1 MSRGSEFFAGLKVP
15 RLLLSAFRQT
25 PCLLAW
31 RQPVTRWPP
40 TDRRPGLWQLAA
52 GSWHSTQQL
61 PLPSIASG
69 AEVHIHGKLGCRAS
83 AMALASF
90 AWSVR
95 GRKKVVTFF
104 LLPAKLGKSRC
115 EDKSKHAMLSASAVR
130 LVNADDE
137 SCRLGYLAA
146 GRKPLVNVLPFQ

>member
-1 MSRGSEFFAGLKVP
+1 MFTRLKVP
-15 RLLLSAFRQT
+15 RLLLSAFRQ
-25 PCLLAW
+25 
-31 RQPVTRWPP
+31 PP
-40 TDRRPGLWQLAA
+40 ASLPGVNPSRGGPRRIGGLDS

-69 AEVHIHGKLGCRAS
+69 AEVHIRGKLGCRAS

-104 LLPAKLGKSRC
+104 LLPAKLGKSRY

-130 LVNADDE
+130 LMNADE

-146 GRKPLVNVLPFQ
+146 GRKPLLNVLPFQ